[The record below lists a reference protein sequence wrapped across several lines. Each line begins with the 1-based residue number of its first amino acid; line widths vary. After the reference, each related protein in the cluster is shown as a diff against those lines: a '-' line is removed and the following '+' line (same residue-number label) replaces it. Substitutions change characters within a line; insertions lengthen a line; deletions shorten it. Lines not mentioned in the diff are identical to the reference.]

1 MYLGGSTPLVKIY
14 NNEIDSDKELIIF
27 RDSFGSSLAPL
38 FVSSYKTIT
47 LVDTRYMSP
56 KILGNYIDFNNKDV
70 LFIYNTSIINN
81 SYSLK

>member
-14 NNEIDSDKELIIF
+14 NNDTDNDRELIIF

-38 FVSSYKTIT
+38 LVSSYKSIT
-47 LVDTRYMSP
+47 LVDTRYISP
-56 KILGNYIDFNNKDV
+56 KILDNYIVFDNKDV